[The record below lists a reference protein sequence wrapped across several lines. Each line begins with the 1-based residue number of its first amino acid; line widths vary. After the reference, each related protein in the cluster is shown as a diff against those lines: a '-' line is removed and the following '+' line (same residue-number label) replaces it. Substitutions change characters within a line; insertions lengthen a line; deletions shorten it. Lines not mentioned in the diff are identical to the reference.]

1 MGRVFGRGR
10 LCGCSSSAE
19 GHPMRWGQKALW
31 PSTGRFGVLITLTT
45 GYRLVGACSPVS
57 LLSQCLVVCFS
68 ILHKALAPFPV
79 SIYPDIDVLC
89 HACPV
94 LVYGSSVGF
103 CVYEDAVLKGIVGIP
118 RIGVMHMHRWHIDT
132 AVLYM
137 RFLSFLSFLS
147 IITIT
152 NRAMPSLQ
160 KTTTLHINSSG
171 LWQDLCTMSHPAHDT
186 RQKATRLHTAT
197 IQTKRVPNRTLSQPN
212 SQELNYVRRSL
223 IARPNSSDRKILDGD
238 LPFGQLLGCF

>member
-1 MGRVFGRGR
+1 MWLQLICRRASHALGTKGSVAVDWPVWGSHHAYDRISPGRCM
-10 LCGCSSSAE
+10 L
-19 GHPMRWGQKALW
+19 P
-31 PSTGRFGVLITLTT
+31 
-45 GYRLVGACSPVS
+45 PVS

-68 ILHKALAPFPV
+68 NLHKALAPFPV

-89 HACPV
+89 HACSV
-94 LVYGSSVGF
+94 LVYGSSIGF
-103 CVYEDAVLKGIVGIP
+103 CVYEDAAHQGIVGIP

-137 RFLSFLSFLS
+137 RFLS

-152 NRAMPSLQ
+152 NRAMQSPQ
-160 KTTTLHINSSG
+160 RTTTLHINSSG
-171 LWQDLCTMSHPAHDT
+171 LWQDFCTMSHPAHDT